1 MENYKIFENRPELS
15 SQELTESMNF
25 TKLKAN
31 VAAAK
36 MTLVKSI
43 IIKTIFGAA
52 IITSGMFVY
61 NKTKV
66 SSPKKEPQQ
75 LAVLNDTSK
84 NYSIVEAKPVVDT
97 IKKNT
102 RETIKIDENA
112 KVNVPVQVLKIRAQV
127 DTIKTATTI
136 VPIVSTTKNC
146 YGTIIPKYDSLV
158 NEKNTKTEVIKKQ
171 NLSINTI
178 INSCKI
184 WNTTDF
190 CNISDA
196 QDKYNIE
203 CNACEFDYI
212 NCKTLKPDEIV
223 CVLITLTGNKKSN
236 FKIENKLKNIRL
248 TNVTNNKSETPIMV
262 GIGDDNNFY
271 GSNFK
276 AKKFIVTY
284 NKQINIYL
292 FFKNVKVGDKV
303 IINNFIEAIIEP

>member
-31 VAAAK
+31 VAAVK
-36 MTLVKSI
+36 MTVIKSI

-52 IITSGMFVY
+52 IITSGIVVY

-66 SSPKKEPQQ
+66 ASPKQEPQQ

-84 NYSIVEAKPVVDT
+84 NFSIVEAKPMIDT
-97 IKKNT
+97 IKKNS
-102 RETIKIDENA
+102 REIIKIDENA
-112 KVNVPVQVLKIRAQV
+112 KVNVPVQVLKIVAQV

-146 YGTIIPKYDSLV
+146 FGPIIPKYDSLV
-158 NEKNTKTEVIKKQ
+158 NEKNTQSRVVKKQ
-171 NLSINTI
+171 NLSINTN

-184 WNTTDF
+184 WNTGNF
-190 CNISDA
+190 CNIPDT
-196 QDKYNIE
+196 QDKYSIE
-203 CNACEFDYI
+203 CNACEYDYI
-212 NCKTLKPDEIV
+212 NCKTLKPDEII

-248 TNVTNNKSETPIMV
+248 TNTTNNKSETPIMI
-262 GIGDDNNFY
+262 GIGSDNNFY

-284 NKQINIYL
+284 HKQISIYL
-292 FFKNVKVGDKV
+292 FFKNVKVGDKI